1 MQESIAATNSA
12 ALSGADDHGIA
23 LRIDL
28 RIPSSVSLIDGLV
41 ESITELIQ
49 VTTLQRDLDRI
60 ELALREAVSNAIVH
74 GNGEDP
80 SKIVAVRVTVN
91 SNDGVRMSVKDQ
103 GEGFDPASVVD
114 PTQSGNK
121 LRSNGRG
128 VFLIKQLMDNV
139 GFHFEQG
146 TEVVMRRAA
155 NHS

>member
-1 MQESIAATNSA
+1 M
-12 ALSGADDHGIA
+12 
-23 LRIDL
+23 
-28 RIPSSVSLIDGLV
+28 SLIDGLV

>member
-1 MQESIAATNSA
+1 M
-12 ALSGADDHGIA
+12 
-23 LRIDL
+23 
-28 RIPSSVSLIDGLV
+28 SLIDGLV

-114 PTQSGNK
+114 PTHSGNK